1 MDSKKPLGTYFEELN
16 KLSGQLSERLSY
28 IKKEIEKPARFM
40 KLMYEEVESIGKA
53 MNYNIVGSTDLSILT
68 GRSKNFQKAMQ
79 KMVIPVLDDLKSSF
93 QELPEHTQDALL
105 LLGEN
110 GWYLDLEMDLT
121 FLWNLRNILD
131 EGNIAKAEDALIE
144 YYEGRTV
151 EIEKI
156 LLNKFPH
163 RAHLLKATFNA
174 HQRKEYCLS
183 IPVFLAQTDGIC
195 KDVVRQYLFM
205 KSKGR
210 PQTAIYVDQIAA
222 DSFMAALLS
231 PLAETLPINASE
243 RERPT
248 NFTGLNRHMVLHGES
263 LDYGNK
269 TNSLKAIS
277 LINYVSRIFAI
288 NN

>member
-1 MDSKKPLGTYFEELN
+1 MDNKKSLSAYFKELN
-16 KLSGQLSERLSY
+16 RLSGQLGERLSY
-28 IKKEIEKPARFM
+28 ITEEMEKPANSMKLIYKEIESFGKKM
-40 KLMYEEVESIGKA
+40 NSNIGGSI
-53 MNYNIVGSTDLSILT
+53 DLSKLADM
-68 GRSKNFQKAMQ
+68 SDNLQKVMQ
-79 KMVIPVLDDLKSSF
+79 KMVIPVLDDLKKSF
-93 QELPEHTQDALL
+93 QELPEHIQEVLL

-110 GWYLDLEMDLT
+110 GWYLDFEIDLT
-121 FLWNLRNILD
+121 FLWNLRDILD

-144 YYEGRTV
+144 HYERRAV

-163 RAHLLKATFNA
+163 RANILKATFGA
-174 HQRKEYCLS
+174 HQRGEYYLS

-195 KDVVRQYLFM
+195 KEVFGQYLFI
-205 KSKGR
+205 KSNGR
-210 PQTAIYVDQIAA
+210 PQIAMYVNQIVANNLTAV
-222 DSFMAALLS
+222 LLS

-269 TNSLKAIS
+269 INSLKAIS
-277 LINYVSRIFAI
+277 LINYISQVVAMKK
-288 NN
+288 